1 MTLSFSQGLAIGLQE
16 ESSSLLS
23 IFIAVI
29 LHKAVMAFSLGEN
42 TISKDSNILQDNL
55 YLKVW
60 VQHKS

>member
-42 TISKDSNILQDNL
+42 STSSNIFKIICTYSIKASSRKL
-55 YLKVW
+55 
-60 VQHKS
+60 

>member
-1 MTLSFSQGLAIGLQE
+1 MILSFSQGLAIGLQE

-42 TISKDSNILQDNL
+42 PISKDRK
-55 YLKVW
+55 KVR
-60 VQHKS
+60 VQKKKLAQEC

>member
-1 MTLSFSQGLAIGLQE
+1 MILSFSQGLAIGLQE

-42 TISKDSNILQDNL
+42 PTSKDSNIL
-55 YLKVW
+55 
-60 VQHKS
+60 